1 MNNHSRMS
9 YAVEAVNL
17 VKRYGDVE
25 ALRGLTFRIKPGDI
39 YGLIGP
45 NGAGKTTTIKI
56 LVGLLSPDKGIA
68 RIYGYDVVR
77 EREKALRLVGYV
89 PESPVVFQNLTIE
102 EFIRFIASL
111 RGIDQNDVS
120 DKLSYYLEVF
130 DLKDKQY
137 KLMSELSRG
146 VVQKVLVTAAF
157 IVKPR
162 VLIMDEPM
170 AGMDPESQYVFKEE
184 VKKLVSQ
191 GVTVLISSHLLDMV
205 ERFCTR
211 VGIIYKGRLL
221 AEGTIEEIKRQ
232 VTEKP
237 ESTLEEAFLRII
249 KSSK

>member
-146 VVQKVLVTAAF
+146 MVQKVLVTAAF